1 MASKV
6 SKGQRY
12 IGETKNQLRDGYGIY
27 KYPNRF
33 FRYEGDWKEGKKHG
47 HGKLVMADG
56 SYYEGEFIHGEIEG
70 HGYRKWSSGVTYSGQ
85 FSDGEMNGHGVMTYS
100 DGTVYEGEF
109 LSNKREGHGILKQS
123 DGAVYEGS
131 FHNDKKHGEGS
142 QKYLNGDLYIG
153 DWIQGAR
160 QGSGE
165 LRCATS
171 TIYDGQWRN
180 DLYNGEGTMIHC
192 SGVTYEGMWI
202 NGRPA
207 VEASQIVVVGD
218 VELDMYQGT
227 SFSLDVEIRSETG
240 QVVRQ
245 ENGHVLQITAGFRHY
260 TPSQTSPLFDLIEDM
275 EERPLP
281 TPYGYDVVA
290 YPLTEYSYIEE
301 KYNLDGFIPKPSTAL
316 TEVTTIEV
324 SIPEEPVHIPQ
335 IEVINP
341 VSEPTE
347 ESSKVDQVKAA
358 EESTSEEPQTIES
371 ATQAGNEP
379 TEPAPATAGEGSVA
393 ADQQPPA
400 MAELTDET
408 PVPPAINNQ
417 KTENGCTSFKGL
429 VLPGAPLGYRPFN
442 VLDIMMEEEA
452 RTKSRNSKT
461 AGLAQQLRLGAKL
474 GKNVVSLRPVPQT
487 TQQSHSDD
495 LPDANMLEK
504 RDPKAYKIKREKMYG
519 DERFARPAEYVI
531 MVNDVTDPPFL
542 DKRLPTSYSLVR
554 IQHPKKS
561 KKAKTPSTKGSKPG
575 SRGSSHD

>member
-474 GKNVVSLRPVPQT
+474 GKNV
-487 TQQSHSDD
+487 DD